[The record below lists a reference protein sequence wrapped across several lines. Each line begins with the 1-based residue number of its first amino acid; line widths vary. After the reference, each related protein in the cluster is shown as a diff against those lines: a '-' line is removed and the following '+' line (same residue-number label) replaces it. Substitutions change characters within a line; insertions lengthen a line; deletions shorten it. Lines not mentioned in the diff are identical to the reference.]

1 MKGEF
6 FKLLKNR
13 NTSPKKKNVCKKK
26 SEERSSHLLH
36 LLVSVQDR
44 IFQGGTQQYQ
54 DEYTGACFRL
64 SSSDNLFNIPKQ
76 S

>member
-1 MKGEF
+1 MKGES

-13 NTSPKKKNVCKKK
+13 NTSPKKKNVCKKI

-36 LLVSVQDR
+36 LLVPVQDR
-44 IFQGGTQQYQ
+44 IFQGGTQKYQ
-54 DEYTGACFRL
+54 DENTGACFRL
-64 SSSDNLFNIPKQ
+64 SSLDHLFNIPKQ